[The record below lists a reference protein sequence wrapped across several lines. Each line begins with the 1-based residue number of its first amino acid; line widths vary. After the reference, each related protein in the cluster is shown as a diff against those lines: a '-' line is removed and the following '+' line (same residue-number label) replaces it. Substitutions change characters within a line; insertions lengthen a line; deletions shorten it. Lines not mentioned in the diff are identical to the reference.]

1 MRAASNFPTAYVRV
15 ASQTY
20 VLQHISLFYPFVCG
34 CRKGDWCRA
43 EWSED
48 GIVYEAEV
56 ATVNRNQRT
65 AEVVFLGFGNREQKS
80 LDELFMSKGEE
91 RRQEQLLASKEADI
105 KEVTL

>member
-1 MRAASNFPTAYVRV
+1 MFSY
-15 ASQTY
+15 
-20 VLQHISLFYPFVCG
+20 SLFYPFVHG

-48 GIVYEAEV
+48 GVVYEAEV

-65 AEVVFLGFGNREQKS
+65 AEVVFLGFGNREEKS

-105 KEVTL
+105 KEVRL

>member
-1 MRAASNFPTAYVRV
+1 MSSKQARYCLLTLKLLCVY
-15 ASQTY
+15 
-20 VLQHISLFYPFVCG
+20 SLFYPFVCG
-34 CRKGDWCRA
+34 CGKGDWCRA

-65 AEVVFLGFGNREQKS
+65 AEVVFLGFGNREEKS

-105 KEVTL
+105 KEVMA